1 MLYMPVHCRYCD
13 EYLFSVKVLRHNTS
27 HELVEQDIR
36 NIKYCPFCGE
46 RIGKNEQERKGFTY
60 RKAY

>member
-1 MLYMPVHCRYCD
+1 MLYMPVHCRHCD

-46 RIGKNEQERKGFTY
+46 RFDRNEQKG
-60 RKAY
+60 K